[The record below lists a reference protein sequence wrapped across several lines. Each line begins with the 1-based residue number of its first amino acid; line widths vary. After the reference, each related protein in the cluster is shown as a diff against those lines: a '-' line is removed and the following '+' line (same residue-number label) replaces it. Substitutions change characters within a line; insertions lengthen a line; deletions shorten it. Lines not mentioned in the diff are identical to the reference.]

1 MSNVNI
7 SISGATVFWRGTSDT
22 EAARLQTN
30 LTNIGLGKYAPSP
43 VNMGHA
49 VKAAMTSLYSKPR
62 TLVRPDRNGFS
73 IVEEEQTTLGL
84 RHKVTLTVEV
94 AQRHPDGLLAY
105 PCDPPARDRLV
116 SQVKAQLGLVPYTA
130 LTQCLTNIV
139 RSLGGVA
146 LRDSGGIYWIP
157 QVNVPRWRE
166 VVKAVQ
172 ASGPVKVYCASMVAD
187 EDGVRAVCD
196 SIREEMES
204 EVAQINADFA
214 TGLSDKAMKSRA
226 SALAAMAKRV
236 REYETALG
244 VTLDTLRDGLVQT
257 DAALIATSGEPLG
270 GGVAAAFAGIDFD

>member
-22 EAARLQTN
+22 EATRLEAN
-30 LTNIGLGKYAPSP
+30 LTAIGLGKYAPKP
-43 VNMGHA
+43 TALNVA
-49 VKAAMTSLYSKPR
+49 LKAALTSLYAKPR

-73 IVEEEQTTLGL
+73 VVEEEQTKLGL
-84 RHKVTLTVEV
+84 SHKTTLTVELTMRG
-94 AQRHPDGLLAY
+94 QDGLLIY
-105 PCDPPARDRLV
+105 PAEPGEQARIRQ
-116 SQVKAQLGLVPYTA
+116 QVKAQLNLVPYSA
-130 LTQCLTNIV
+130 LTQCLTDIV

-146 LRDSGGIYWIP
+146 LRDSGGIYWVP
-157 QVNVPRWRE
+157 QMNVPRWRE

-196 SIREEMES
+196 SIREEMER
-204 EVAQINADFA
+204 EVAQISADFA
-214 TGLSDKAMKSRA
+214 SGLSDKAMKSRA
-226 SALAAMAKRV
+226 ASLTAMAKRV

-244 VTLDTLRDGLVQT
+244 VTLDALRDGLVQT

>member
-30 LTNIGLGKYAPSP
+30 LDNIGLGKYAPRP
-43 VNMGHA
+43 VGMAHA

-94 AQRHPDGLLAY
+94 AQRHPDGMLAY
-105 PCDPPARDRLV
+105 PCEQSERDRLV
-116 SQVKAQLGLVPYTA
+116 QQVNAQLGLVPYTA
-130 LTQCLTNIV
+130 LTQCLTEIV
-139 RSLGGVA
+139 RSLGGIA

-157 QVNVPRWRE
+157 QCSVARWRE
-166 VVKAVQ
+166 VVVAVQ

-187 EDGVRAVCD
+187 QDGVRAVCD
-196 SIREEMES
+196 SIREEMER

-214 TGLSDKAMKSRA
+214 TGLSDKAMRSRA
-226 SALAAMAKRV
+226 SALTAMAKRV
-236 REYETALG
+236 REYEAALG
-244 VTLDTLRDGLVQT
+244 VTLDTIRDGLTQT
-257 DAALIATSGEPLG
+257 DAALIATSGEPIG